1 MDEHTHD
8 GFTAQRVAAEEWPE
22 TDAFI
27 VAFGENADG
36 AGQYLAFQT
45 RLAAYDDQDV
55 AQGVDT
61 YCLVNDMGACVYGGV
76 AAYQFTRRALI
87 LQLDE
92 RASQVLGVGQRYIVG
107 LQTDEDEWEAV
118 RAGLERVFDRARPD
132 TTPQLERNDT

>member
-1 MDEHTHD
+1 MDKNTHD

-22 TDAFI
+22 TDTFI

-36 AGQYLAFQT
+36 SGQYLAFQT

-55 AQGVDT
+55 AQGMDT

-76 AAYQFTRRALI
+76 AAYRFTRRALS

-92 RASQVLGVGQRYIVG
+92 RASKMLGVGRRYIVG
-107 LQTDEDEWEAV
+107 LHTDADEWEAV
-118 RAGLERVFDRARPD
+118 RAGLERVFDRARPG
-132 TTPQLERNDT
+132 TTPLFEHHDL